1 MTNNCIL
8 IDPAPMPGYWLCQ
21 AIKKVIEKMKNWG
34 RQRK

>member
-8 IDPAPMPGYWLCQ
+8 IDPAPMLGYHLYM